1 MEKLFCHTSFPVILY
16 RNIFIS
22 IISKSNQFD
31 KKSKTIIITIEYKN
45 IMCIIMNYFDK
56 KEKEKKEVN
65 KFLISCLDAKD
76 NLKKVKNRN
85 EIEIISK

>member
-1 MEKLFCHTSFPVILY
+1 
-16 RNIFIS
+16 
-22 IISKSNQFD
+22 
-31 KKSKTIIITIEYKN
+31 
-45 IMCIIMNYFDK
+45 MNYFDK